1 MRACRTRTV
10 TAVANSELCYLT
22 RDMMAGEDNQR
33 NKETNQENTS
43 VEYRQTGEALLKD
56 LDFIMTSSG
65 SDRQQRTELTVN
77 TTCVRRYC
85 FGSYCD

>member
-1 MRACRTRTV
+1 
-10 TAVANSELCYLT
+10 
-22 RDMMAGEDNQR
+22 MMAGEDNQR

-77 TTCVRRYC
+77 TTYVRRYC